1 MTKQPIELNS
11 LALGQPFIG
20 DIVDA
25 SDKIVFRR
33 GLKLTNDILKLWE
46 RRGSTPVFMMM
57 SASDGFSRLPRK
69 IIPAHL
75 AFDVDN
81 LNATQAWFTDVGTEL
96 DLLVTSFSG
105 EGSVTVRPVE
115 DLVEQCLK
123 LIQTDASVVIYE
135 CLGASPTGTAL
146 TGTSPAAP
154 ISDATINP
162 INKSLIRRSSALSA
176 LSCVIATELGLSH
189 EECLKVGLAGLL
201 HDIALYPAIL
211 ARMQDAFDRP
221 EEKQAVI
228 IRHAQF
234 ANDLLTARGG
244 VQDLVRIIINQVHE
258 QMDGSGYP
266 RGMLGHLI
274 NSLARIINIADAFL
288 TLVAAHSNQPGYVA
302 GDAIPFML
310 HHTSRGVFDCNV
322 MRAFLRCLTI
332 YGIGSTVVLDDD
344 RDAVVLRSSPQNPL
358 KPQVVIADDTHPSG
372 VTTLD
377 LEAAGVSITGPS
389 RDHRHSNRGRLPR
402 SKMDNLLWQEM
413 HLANHRN

>member
-1 MTKQPIELNS
+1 MLKQPIELNS

-25 SDKIVFRR
+25 SDNIVFRR
-33 GLKLTNDILKLWE
+33 GLKLTKDILKLWE

-75 AFDVDN
+75 AFDADH
-81 LNATQAWFTDVGTEL
+81 LHATQAWFTDVGTEL

-105 EGSVTVRPVE
+105 EDSVTVRPVE

-135 CLGASPTGTAL
+135 CLSSSPTSTAP
-146 TGTSPAAP
+146 TAP
-154 ISDATINP
+154 NSDSTINP

-201 HDIALYPAIL
+201 HDLALYPAIL
-211 ARMQDAFDRP
+211 ARLQDAFDRP

-234 ANDLLTARGG
+234 ATDLLTARGG

-288 TLVAAHSNQPGYVA
+288 TLIAAHSTQPGFVA
-302 GDAIPFML
+302 SDAIPFML

-332 YGIGSTVVLDDD
+332 YGIGTTVVLDDE

-358 KPQVVIADDTHPSG
+358 QPQVVIADDTQPHG
-372 VTTLD
+372 VLMLD
-377 LEAAGVSITGPS
+377 LESAGVSITGPS

-413 HLANHRN
+413 HLANHRS